1 MMYPDSYRILVV
13 DDDAQILQIISSELE
28 DAGFEVSTALSLYGE
43 KALDLIRRFG
53 VPHLALVDIN
63 MSPGMDG
70 F

>member
-28 DAGFEVSTALSLYGE
+28 DVGFEVSTALYGE